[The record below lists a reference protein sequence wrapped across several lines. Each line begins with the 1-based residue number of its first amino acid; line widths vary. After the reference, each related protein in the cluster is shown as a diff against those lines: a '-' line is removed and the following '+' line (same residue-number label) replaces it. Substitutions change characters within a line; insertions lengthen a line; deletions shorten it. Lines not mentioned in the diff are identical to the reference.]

1 MSKKTIETIVESGN
15 HYIIQVKGNQK
26 KLLKQIQENTG
37 DNDLCIDYHEEASR
51 GRGRKEIRKTFIY
64 KDISGIS
71 NEWIA
76 LNRLIR
82 VERYVYKKNKKSH
95 ETAYYISDI
104 ISNKAGYFAKHIRG
118 HWGIENRL
126 HWVKDVNLKEDDS
139 KIKKGSAPENFSI
152 VRNIVCNIYRANGF
166 DSIKYAIELHANNF
180 KELFELINS
189 KIPKYKTT

>member
-1 MSKKTIETIVESGN
+1 
-15 HYIIQVKGNQK
+15 VKGNQK
-26 KLLKQIQENTG
+26 TLLKQIQHNTG
-37 DNDLCIDYHEEASR
+37 DNDLCIDYHVEETQ
-51 GRGRKEIRKTFIY
+51 GRGRTEIRKTFIY

-76 LNRLIR
+76 LHRLIR
-82 VERYVYKKNKKSH
+82 VERYVYKKYKKSH

-104 ISNKAGYFAKHIRG
+104 ISNKAGCFAKHIRG

-139 KIKKGSAPENFSI
+139 KIKKGAAPENFSI
-152 VRNIVCNIYRANGF
+152 LRNIVCNIYRANGF

-180 KELFELINS
+180 KELFELISS
-189 KIPKYKTT
+189 KIPKYKIT

>member
-1 MSKKTIETIVESGN
+1 MSKKTVEAIVESGN

-51 GRGRKEIRKTFIY
+51 GRKEIRKTFIY

-76 LNRLIR
+76 LSRLIR
-82 VERYVYKKNKKSH
+82 VERHVYKKNKKSH

-104 ISNKAGYFAKHIRG
+104 ISNKAAYFAKHI
-118 HWGIENRL
+118 
-126 HWVKDVNLKEDDS
+126 
-139 KIKKGSAPENFSI
+139 
-152 VRNIVCNIYRANGF
+152 
-166 DSIKYAIELHANNF
+166 
-180 KELFELINS
+180 
-189 KIPKYKTT
+189 